1 MARNGKVQDGKMEL
15 RLRKPRIV
23 LFKCLSKTLESAIG
37 IPTVW
42 ERPKKFKRTYYP
54 PTVRKL
60 VKCKK
65 LVSRTTRKK
74 TSTTS
79 PQQKSDDDSGGDPA
93 SSRHIVFSNCVF
105 NIGNA
110 DGDRGEKI
118 IQQEKRIA
126 ELEGQ
131 LEEARKGSVKE
142 SPAKEEVSTRRKQSY
157 LKLIAVLCNRNGKI
171 DPAGRESTGILKT
184 ELEKIG
190 FSLGEDTIRN
200 ILKETQDVIKQ
211 ETRIRV

>member
-1 MARNGKVQDGKMEL
+1 MARNGKVQEGKMEL

-79 PQQKSDDDSGGDPA
+79 PQQKSA

-211 ETRIRV
+211 ETRIWV

>member
-1 MARNGKVQDGKMEL
+1 MEL

-65 LVSRTTRKK
+65 
-74 TSTTS
+74 
-79 PQQKSDDDSGGDPA
+79 DDSGGDPA